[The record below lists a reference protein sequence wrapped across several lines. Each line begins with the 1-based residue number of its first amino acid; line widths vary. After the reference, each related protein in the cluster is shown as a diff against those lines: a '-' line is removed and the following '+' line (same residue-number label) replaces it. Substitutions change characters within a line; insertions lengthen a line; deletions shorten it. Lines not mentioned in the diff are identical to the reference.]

1 MDGSTADHE
10 VPIISPSTSSSN
22 RQQLFAVGKLLAEK
36 FENGVAHF
44 KVRWKN
50 YSSAHDT
57 WEPES
62 NLSSVAE
69 LVQQFRQKGAV
80 ASGSGVGSSAHT
92 TASSSSRK
100 RNANRKWDV
109 VPASQLVASK
119 TKFFD
124 DLEAGKIDIISN
136 DLYSRVKCRRRIN
149 GDSESAASDLDDDE
163 IDVPV
168 RAVSSEPPVQSRFE
182 ESEKI
187 NDDLNNESRTA
198 DAGEA
203 DYEDD
208 DDDDVDANS
217 NHSDTGSCFAAN
229 SVGSSS
235 TVEMD
240 ESRPAVQGLT
250 TSTVAALSVVAK
262 DVIANNSASSCDSG
276 CPVTPPK
283 QQQQQQKQQQQQS
296 LLNNLLL
303 SAKKPR
309 IHTQKRKQIKQQQKQ
324 QQHEDEGVVENDEQ
338 IDDEID
344 EFDDLTGVDLP
355 TPSYSQVELFR
366 AHLRPSV
373 SGDVGRIDGGDVLTL
388 SAKQQF
394 RRRRRSAPL
403 SFAALCQAVERGD
416 WLAVQR
422 TLMLRGSFSRASLAM
437 ASMPSVAVSS
447 EERLTLDC
455 FRRLLCLAASRG
467 HACLVDLLLAKAPE
481 FCDGQNLDV
490 NFQSPDPCFGPASPL
505 MLAVEQ
511 DSLPTVHRLLIAGAD
526 PDHCCFDDSGVGGCR
541 SSALYRAIRNRR
553 PHLVEALCS
562 EGGVDFAAIVDSRD
576 NLTALRYAKQ
586 TCQRSALVLQRYAR
600 QVCKSMHDL
609 LIDRLGRFGFEPAV
623 LLFAPHYVRPG
634 SAAAAVD
641 SDSSNNNRNWS
652 TNFHLPA
659 DEAARRGHVLALIH
673 CHQQPRSLLLAPASG
688 GAEEPPLNL
697 HCWLSDGPCHV
708 TSVLLNDHRQLPLL
722 VSGDRFLVGLS
733 NCLPGENRLRLT
745 FSRCQQQQERLRC
758 LRIGV
763 FAFRLVERTG
773 SEAATADS

>member
-22 RQQLFAVGKLLAEK
+22 RQQLFTVGKLLAEK

-124 DLEAGKIDIISN
+124 DLEAGKIDIRSN

-163 IDVPV
+163 IDVP
-168 RAVSSEPPVQSRFE
+168 
-182 ESEKI
+182 
-187 NDDLNNESRTA
+187 
-198 DAGEA
+198 
-203 DYEDD
+203 
-208 DDDDVDANS
+208 
-217 NHSDTGSCFAAN
+217 
-229 SVGSSS
+229 
-235 TVEMD
+235 
-240 ESRPAVQGLT
+240 GLT
-250 TSTVAALSVVAK
+250 TSAVAALSVVAK

-283 QQQQQQKQQQQQS
+283 QQQQQQQQQS

-324 QQHEDEGVVENDEQ
+324 QQQHNDEGVENDEQ

-344 EFDDLTGVDLP
+344 EFDDLTAVDLP

-373 SGDVGRIDGGDVLTL
+373 SGDIDRIDGGDVLTL

-437 ASMPSVAVSS
+437 ASVPLVAVSS

-586 TCQRSALVLQRYAR
+586 TCQRSALVLQRYAG

-634 SAAAAVD
+634 
-641 SDSSNNNRNWS
+641 
-652 TNFHLPA
+652 T
-659 DEAARRGHVLALIH
+659 ARRGHVLALIH

-688 GAEEPPLNL
+688 GAEEPPLSL

-708 TSVLLNDHRQLPLL
+708 TSVLLNDHRQLPLS